1 MDSDRLK
8 QLLFTVFG
16 HLTGAVTSAMIHL
29 GDQLGLYR
37 ALKDAGRPLLPS
49 ELAAQTGLH
58 ERWVREWLYGQAAA
72 HLVDYVGAGRFQLSS
87 EAALVLADESS
98 PFFSA
103 GAFHSLPEQLALVR
117 QLPNC
122 FRSGLG
128 LPYDALGPEG
138 AAGIERFLAP
148 WFRNFLVP
156 LVLPSL
162 NGVVPKLEAGAKVAD
177 IGCGAGV
184 ALLEMAQAFPQ
195 SEFHGYDISVHA
207 LERAKKNV
215 QESGL
220 GNVFLHHA
228 GAESL
233 PKDQSFDLITAFD
246 CIHDMTQPREVLRA
260 VRQALKT
267 DGTFFIADINTRPTF
282 EENLEHNPFAAMM
295 YGISVLA
302 CLSSSLSEPG
312 GEGLGTLGLTEPVL
326 REMAA
331 EAGFT
336 QVVRHDFQ
344 NPVNA
349 YYELRP

>member
-8 QLLFTVFG
+8 QFLYTVFG

-29 GDQLGLYR
+29 GDRLGLYR
-37 ALKDAGRPLLPS
+37 AMRDAGRPLLPS
-49 ELAAQTGLH
+49 ELASLTGLH

-72 HLVDYVGAGRFQLSS
+72 RIVDYVGGGRFQLSPEGAS
-87 EAALVLADESS
+87 VLADESS
-98 PFFSA
+98 PFFAA
-103 GAFHSLPEQLALVR
+103 GAFHSIPEQFALVR

-122 FRSGLG
+122 FRTGLG

-138 AAGIERFLAP
+138 AEGIERFLAP

-162 NGVVPKLEAGAKVAD
+162 EGVVQKLETGAKVAD

-184 ALLEMAQAFPQ
+184 ALLQMAQAFPR
-195 SEFHGYDISVHA
+195 SEFHGYEISAHA
-207 LERAKKNV
+207 LARAQKNL
-215 QESGL
+215 EAAGL
-220 GNVFLHHA
+220 TNVLLHHA
-228 GAESL
+228 SAESL
-233 PKDQSFDLITAFD
+233 PTDHSFDLITAFD
-246 CIHDMTQPREVLRA
+246 CIHDMTRPRQVLRA
-260 VRQALKT
+260 VREALKP
-267 DGTFFIADINTRPTF
+267 DGTFFIADINSRPTF
-282 EENLEHNPFAAMM
+282 EENLEHNPLAAMM

-312 GEGLGTLGLTEPVL
+312 GEGLGTLGLSEPVI
-326 REMAA
+326 REMAS
-331 EAGFT
+331 EVGFT
-336 QVVRHDFQ
+336 RVLRHDFL